1 MNGANGS
8 TSGNSTSGEVNIV
21 TVNGISYNDD
31 TAAEGPRDGSV
42 AAPASADRAGADPAG
57 FDPAAFVANLSPAD
71 LLAVQTAAEK
81 RLTAEATALLAAE
94 SEDGLLGL
102 LDAREQCRRRAEV
115 FDAALYIEISDRG
128 VYRRAGHI
136 STHQLYAHGARLGV
150 GEARRRRVTA
160 EGIGAMG
167 TLTGERL
174 EPRLTA
180 TAAAVGDG
188 EAGGAHV
195 AAVTEIMDKLPS
207 AVTHDQRVEAEG
219 MLADAARRL
228 DPAAV
233 TVVGN
238 RILAW
243 LDPDGTLADDHDRAR
258 RRTFNLQPQNRQLMS
273 KVRALLTPVLR
284 AKLEVILHQW
294 ATTGMNNP
302 DDPDSPRG
310 AADQPGLDPAVL
322 AAAAERDTRTL
333 GQRQH
338 DVLEALCDWALALA
352 GQPAPTRIPSQV
364 VVTVTD
370 EDLARQA
377 GIGWTATGTRMPVSD
392 LVQFAADTIP
402 YLAVF
407 SKVTGQVLHLG
418 RASRFATAAQRL
430 ALFARDRG
438 CTAPGCTVPFI
449 RTQAHHPST
458 ACRRKLRH
466 ACSGPRMPD
475 WTDDGQTDPST
486 PLRTGIDR
494 LGGACGRHNRMNG
507 KTAGHWE
514 STVLTFGPD
523 AGRVGWRP
531 VGRDLRWQSNIMF
544 HPERLAPDPAR
555 VPAAGEPTADTGP
568 PDTTDSREDTDG
580 PPGNTRMPDVSAL
593 REVIAAPD
601 ATGPPGE
608 HRTAR
613 PFRIVHGHWVA

>member
-1 MNGANGS
+1 M
-8 TSGNSTSGEVNIV
+8 

-31 TAAEGPRDGSV
+31 AARSAPSTARLDT
-42 AAPASADRAGADPAG
+42 AG
-57 FDPAAFVANLSPAD
+57 FDPDTLITGLSPAE

-81 RLTAEATALLAAE
+81 RLSAEATRLLAAE
-94 SEDGLLGL
+94 SDDALLGL
-102 LDAREQCRRRAEV
+102 LDAREQTRRRAEV
-115 FDAALYIEISDRG
+115 FDAALYVEVSDRG

-136 STHQLYAHGARLGV
+136 SAHQLYAHGARLGV

-167 TLTGERL
+167 ALTGERL
-174 EPRLTA
+174 EPRLAATA
-180 TAAAVGDG
+180 TAVADGD
-188 EAGGAHV
+188 AGGAHV

-207 AVTHDQRVEAEG
+207 AVTHDQRVKAEA

-284 AKLEVILHQW
+284 AKLEVVLHQW

-302 DDPDSPRG
+302 ADPDSPRG

-338 DVLEALCDWALALA
+338 DALEALCDWALALA

-407 SKVTGQVLHLG
+407 SKATGQVLYLG

-475 WTDDGQTDPST
+475 WTDDGQTD
-486 PLRTGIDR
+486 IDR

-507 KTAGHWE
+507 TTPGHWE

-523 AGRVGWRP
+523 AGHVGWRP
-531 VGRDLRWQSNIMF
+531 VGHGTPWQSNIMF
-544 HPERLAPDPAR
+544 HPERLAPDPSR
-555 VPAAGEPTADTGP
+555 IPAADEPPADTGP
-568 PDTTDSREDTDG
+568 P
-580 PPGNTRMPDVSAL
+580 GNIRMPDVSAL
-593 REVIAAPD
+593 REVIASPD

>member
-1 MNGANGS
+1 M
-8 TSGNSTSGEVNIV
+8 TSDTKDERHQRLYQREQHFGEVNIV

-31 TAAEGPRDGSV
+31 AARSAPSTEGFDT
-42 AAPASADRAGADPAG
+42 AG
-57 FDPAAFVANLSPAD
+57 FDPDTVIAGLSPTQ
-71 LLAVQTAAEK
+71 LLAVQTAAEN
-81 RLTAEATALLAAE
+81 RLTAEAPALLAGE

-115 FDAALYIEISDRG
+115 FDAALYVEVSDRG
-128 VYRRAGHI
+128 VYRTAGHI
-136 STHQLYAHGARLGV
+136 SVHQLYAFGLRLGA

-167 TLTGERL
+167 ALTGERL

-180 TAAAVGDG
+180 TATAVADGD
-188 EAGGAHV
+188 AGGAHV

-207 AVTHDQRVEAEG
+207 AVTHDQRVKAEA

-284 AKLEVILHQW
+284 AKLEVVLHQW

-338 DVLEALCDWALALA
+338 DALQALCDWALALA

-377 GIGWTATGTRMPVSD
+377 GIGWTATGTRIPVSD

-407 SKVTGQVLHLG
+407 SKATGQVLYLG

-449 RTQAHHPST
+449 RTQAHH
-458 ACRRKLRH
+458 
-466 ACSGPRMPD
+466 MPD
-475 WTDDGQTDPST
+475 WTDDGVTDPST

-523 AGRVGWRP
+523 AGHVGWRP
-531 VGRDLRWQSNIMF
+531 VGRGTPWQSNIMF
-544 HPERLAPDPAR
+544 HPERLAPDPGHSHPTTAAEPDD
-555 VPAAGEPTADTGP
+555 PATREEVVGSPGDIGP
-568 PDTTDSREDTDG
+568 PDVR
-580 PPGNTRMPDVSAL
+580 AL
-593 REVIAAPD
+593 LAVIASPD

>member
-1 MNGANGS
+1 MNGS

-21 TVNGISYNDD
+21 TVNGISYDD
-31 TAAEGPRDGSV
+31 DATRSAPSTARFDTP
-42 AAPASADRAGADPAG
+42 G
-57 FDPAAFVANLSPAD
+57 FDADTLIAGLSPAE

-81 RLTAEATALLAAE
+81 RLSAEAIALLAAE
-94 SEDGLLGL
+94 SDDGLLGL
-102 LDAREQCRRRAEV
+102 LDAREQAHRRAEV
-115 FDAALYIEISDRG
+115 FDAALYVEISDRG

-167 TLTGERL
+167 ALTGERL

-180 TAAAVGDG
+180 TAAAVADG

-195 AAVTEIMDKLPS
+195 AAVAEIMEKLPS
-207 AVTHDQRVEAEG
+207 AVTHDQRVKAEA

-284 AKLEVILHQW
+284 AKLEVLLHQW
-294 ATTGMNNP
+294 ATAGMNNP

-338 DVLEALCDWALALA
+338 DALEALCDWALALA

-377 GIGWTATGTRMPVSD
+377 GIGWTATGTRIPVTD
-392 LVQFAADTIP
+392 LVQFAADTVP

-407 SKVTGQVLHLG
+407 SKATGQILYLG

-449 RTQAHHPST
+449 RTQAHH
-458 ACRRKLRH
+458 
-466 ACSGPRMPD
+466 MPD
-475 WTDDGQTDPST
+475 WSDDGVTD
-486 PLRTGIDR
+486 IDR

-507 KTAGHWE
+507 TTPGHWE

-523 AGRVGWRP
+523 SGRVGWRP
-531 VGRDLRWQSNIMF
+531 VGRDTPWQSNIMF
-544 HPERLAPDPAR
+544 HPERLAPDPSR
-555 VPAAGEPTADTGP
+555 IPAAGEPPADT
-568 PDTTDSREDTDG
+568 R

-593 REVIAAPD
+593 REVIASPD

>member
-1 MNGANGS
+1 M
-8 TSGNSTSGEVNIV
+8 

-31 TAAEGPRDGSV
+31 AARSAPSTARFDT
-42 AAPASADRAGADPAG
+42 AG
-57 FDPAAFVANLSPAD
+57 FDPDTLIAGLSPAE
-71 LLAVQTAAEK
+71 LLAMQTATEK
-81 RLTAEATALLAAE
+81 RLSAEATRLLAAE
-94 SEDGLLGL
+94 SDDGLLGL
-102 LDAREQCRRRAEV
+102 LDAREQTRRRAEV
-115 FDAALYIEISDRG
+115 FDAALYVEVSDRG

-136 STHQLYAHGARLGV
+136 SAHQLYAHGARLGV

-167 TLTGERL
+167 ALTGERL
-174 EPRLTA
+174 EPRLAATA
-180 TAAAVGDG
+180 TAVADG

-195 AAVTEIMDKLPS
+195 AAVTEIMEKLPS
-207 AVTHDQRVEAEG
+207 AVTHDQRVKAEA

-243 LDPDGTLADDHDRAR
+243 LDPDGTLADDHDRQR

-284 AKLEVILHQW
+284 AKLEVVLHQW
-294 ATTGMNNP
+294 AATGMNNP

-338 DVLEALCDWALALA
+338 DALEALCDWALALA

-392 LVQFAADTIP
+392 LVQFAADTVP

-407 SKVTGQVLHLG
+407 SKATGQVLYLG

-449 RTQAHHPST
+449 RTQAHH
-458 ACRRKLRH
+458 
-466 ACSGPRMPD
+466 MPD
-475 WTDDGQTDPST
+475 WTDNGQTD
-486 PLRTGIDR
+486 IDR

-507 KTAGHWE
+507 KTTGHWE

-523 AGRVGWRP
+523 AGHVGWRP
-531 VGRDLRWQSNIMF
+531 VERDTPWQSNIMF

-555 VPAAGEPTADTGP
+555 VPATGEPTADTGP
-568 PDTTDSREDTDG
+568 PDTTDSREDTNG

-608 HRTAR
+608 HRTAL

>member
-1 MNGANGS
+1 M
-8 TSGNSTSGEVNIV
+8 

-31 TAAEGPRDGSV
+31 TA
-42 AAPASADRAGADPAG
+42 G
-57 FDPAAFVANLSPAD
+57 FDPDTLIAGLSPAE

-81 RLTAEATALLAAE
+81 RLSAEATALLAAE
-94 SEDGLLGL
+94 SDDGLLGL
-102 LDAREQCRRRAEV
+102 LDAREQAHRRAEV
-115 FDAALYIEISDRG
+115 FDAALYVEISTSSIHRISDRG

-136 STHQLYAHGARLGV
+136 SAHQLYAHGARLGV

-167 TLTGERL
+167 ALTGERL

-180 TAAAVGDG
+180 TAAAVADGD
-188 EAGGAHV
+188 AGGAHV
-195 AAVTEIMDKLPS
+195 AAVAEIMDKLPS
-207 AVTHDQRVEAEG
+207 AVTHDQRVKAEG

-284 AKLEVILHQW
+284 AKLEVVLHQW
-294 ATTGMNNP
+294 ATAGMNNT

-338 DVLEALCDWALALA
+338 DALEALCDWALALA

-377 GIGWTATGTRMPVSD
+377 GIGWTATGTRIPVSD

-407 SKVTGQVLHLG
+407 SKATG
-418 RASRFATAAQRL
+418 
-430 ALFARDRG
+430 
-438 CTAPGCTVPFI
+438 
-449 RTQAHHPST
+449 
-458 ACRRKLRH
+458 KLRH

-523 AGRVGWRP
+523 AGHVGWRP
-531 VGRDLRWQSNIMF
+531 VGRGTRWQSNIMF
-544 HPERLAPDPAR
+544 HPERLAPDPGHSH
-555 VPAAGEPTADTGP
+555 PTTAAGPDHPGP
-568 PDTTDSREDTDG
+568 PDDTRPLGDPG
-580 PPGNTRMPDVSAL
+580 PPEDLGPPEEKDLDRDDDRSTPTIIVRYRPSPI
-593 REVIAAPD
+593 RVIAPVD
-601 ATGPPGE
+601 PPSGAE
-608 HRTAR
+608 QILAR
-613 PFRIVHGHWVA
+613 LFTRAA

>member
-1 MNGANGS
+1 MA
-8 TSGNSTSGEVNIV
+8 
-21 TVNGISYNDD
+21 VNGISYNNDS
-31 TAAEGPRDGSV
+31 AAARGAGEGAV
-42 AAPASADRAGADPAG
+42 L
-57 FDPAAFVANLSPAD
+57 DPAAFVATLSPAE
-71 LLAVQTAAEK
+71 LLAVQTAAEQ
-81 RLTAEATALLAAE
+81 RLTAEATALVAAE
-94 SEDGLLGL
+94 SDDGLLGL
-102 LDAREQCRRRAEV
+102 LDAREQTRRRAEV

-128 VYRRAGHI
+128 VYRTAGHI
-136 STHQLYAHGARLGV
+136 SVHQLYAYGARLGV
-150 GEARRRRVTA
+150 GEAGRRRVTA

-167 TLTGERL
+167 ALTGERL
-174 EPRLTA
+174 EPHLAATA
-180 TAAAVGDG
+180 TAAADGD
-188 EAGGAHV
+188 AGGAHV
-195 AAVTEIMDKLPS
+195 AAVAEIMDKLPT
-207 AVTHDQRVEAEG
+207 AVTHDDRVKAEA

-294 ATTGMNNP
+294 ATAGMNNP
-302 DDPDSPRG
+302 DDPDSPGG
-310 AADQPGLDPAVL
+310 AADQPGLDSAVL
-322 AAAAERDTRTL
+322 AAAAERDTRML

-338 DVLEALCDWALALA
+338 DALEALCDWALALA
-352 GQPAPTRIPSQV
+352 GQPAPTRIPSQT

-377 GIGWTATGTRMPVSD
+377 GIGWTATGTRIPVSD
-392 LVQFAADTIP
+392 LVQFAADTVP

-407 SKVTGQVLHLG
+407 SKATGQILYMG

-475 WTDDGQTDPST
+475 WTDDGQTD
-486 PLRTGIDR
+486 IDR
-494 LGGACGRHNRMNG
+494 LGVACGRHNRMNG
-507 KTAGHWE
+507 TTPGHWE

-523 AGRVGWRP
+523 AGHVGWRP
-531 VGRDLRWQSNIMF
+531 VGRGTRWQSNIMF
-544 HPERLAPDPAR
+544 HPERLAPERPAPDP
-555 VPAAGEPTADTGP
+555 GHGHPTAGAGP
-568 PDTTDSREDTDG
+568 DDSG
-580 PPGNTRMPDVSAL
+580 PPGDPGPCSPSSGTLQDAT
-593 REVIAAPD
+593 AAPKP
-601 ATGPPGE
+601 ARTTPGP
-608 HRTAR
+608 HA
-613 PFRIVHGHWVA
+613 A

>member
-1 MNGANGS
+1 M
-8 TSGNSTSGEVNIV
+8 

-31 TAAEGPRDGSV
+31 AARSGPSTARFDA
-42 AAPASADRAGADPAG
+42 AG
-57 FDPAAFVANLSPAD
+57 FDPDTLIAGLSPAE
-71 LLAVQTAAEK
+71 LLAVQAAAEK
-81 RLTAEATALLAAE
+81 RLSTEATALLAAE
-94 SEDGLLGL
+94 SDNGLLGL
-102 LDAREQCRRRAEV
+102 LDAREQTHRRAEV
-115 FDAALYIEISDRG
+115 FDAALYIEISTSSIHRISDRG

-174 EPRLTA
+174 EPRLAA

-188 EAGGAHV
+188 DAGGAHV

-207 AVTHDQRVEAEG
+207 AVTHDQRVKAEG

-243 LDPDGTLADDHDRAR
+243 LDPDGTLADDHDRQR

-284 AKLEVILHQW
+284 AKLEVVLHQW

-338 DVLEALCDWALALA
+338 DALEALCDWALALA

-392 LVQFAADTIP
+392 LVQFAADTVP

-407 SKVTGQVLHLG
+407 SKATGRRSPEHARLDRR
-418 RASRFATAAQRL
+418 RADRPFDSAQ
-430 ALFARDRG
+430 DRY
-438 CTAPGCTVPFI
+438 
-449 RTQAHHPST
+449 RS
-458 ACRRKLRH
+458 
-466 ACSGPRMPD
+466 
-475 WTDDGQTDPST
+475 
-486 PLRTGIDR
+486 
-494 LGGACGRHNRMNG
+494 
-507 KTAGHWE
+507 
-514 STVLTFGPD
+514 
-523 AGRVGWRP
+523 VGWGVRTAQPDERQDCRALGVDGPHLRFRRRTRRVAARRTRP
-531 VGRDLRWQSNIMF
+531 PVAEQ
-544 HPERLAPDPAR
+544 HH
-555 VPAAGEPTADTGP
+555 VPPRTPRTRPQP
-568 PDTTDSREDTDG
+568 PDHSDRTRRPRATRGRRRITRRPRTTR
-580 PPGNTRMPDVSAL
+580 R
-593 REVIAAPD
+593 RR
-601 ATGPPGE
+601 AT
-608 HRTAR
+608 
-613 PFRIVHGHWVA
+613 

>member
-1 MNGANGS
+1 M
-8 TSGNSTSGEVNIV
+8 

-31 TAAEGPRDGSV
+31 AARSAPSTARFDTP
-42 AAPASADRAGADPAG
+42 G
-57 FDPAAFVANLSPAD
+57 FDPDTVIAGLSPTQ

-94 SEDGLLGL
+94 PEDGLLGL
-102 LDAREQCRRRAEV
+102 LDAREQTRRRAEV
-115 FDAALYIEISDRG
+115 FDAALYIEVSDRG

-136 STHQLYAHGARLGV
+136 STHQLYARGARLRV

-167 TLTGERL
+167 ALTGERL
-174 EPRLTA
+174 EPRLAA
-180 TAAAVGDG
+180 TAAAVADGD
-188 EAGGAHV
+188 AGGAHV
-195 AAVTEIMDKLPS
+195 AAVAEIMDKLPS
-207 AVTHDQRVEAEG
+207 AVTHDQRVKAEA

-284 AKLEVILHQW
+284 AKLEVLLHQW

-302 DDPDSPRG
+302 GDPDSPRG
-310 AADQPGLDPAVL
+310 AADQPSLDPAVL

-338 DVLEALCDWALALA
+338 DALQALCDWALALA

-377 GIGWTATGTRMPVSD
+377 GIGWTATGTRIPVSD

-407 SKVTGQVLHLG
+407 SKATGQILYLG
-418 RASRFATAAQRL
+418 RASRFATTAQRL

-475 WTDDGQTDPST
+475 WTDDGVTDPST
-486 PLRTGIDR
+486 PLCQAPGFLETDLVGF
-494 LGGACGRHNRMNG
+494 LGCQ
-507 KTAGHWE
+507 
-514 STVLTFGPD
+514 S
-523 AGRVGWRP
+523 RVG
-531 VGRDLRWQSNIMF
+531 L
-544 HPERLAPDPAR
+544 
-555 VPAAGEPTADTGP
+555 
-568 PDTTDSREDTDG
+568 
-580 PPGNTRMPDVSAL
+580 DV
-593 REVIAAPD
+593 
-601 ATGPPGE
+601 
-608 HRTAR
+608 
-613 PFRIVHGHWVA
+613 

>member
-1 MNGANGS
+1 M
-8 TSGNSTSGEVNIV
+8 

-31 TAAEGPRDGSV
+31 AARSAPSTEGFDT
-42 AAPASADRAGADPAG
+42 AG
-57 FDPAAFVANLSPAD
+57 FDPDTVIAGLSPTQ
-71 LLAVQTAAEK
+71 LLAVQTAAEN
-81 RLTAEATALLAAE
+81 RLTAEAPALLAGE

-115 FDAALYIEISDRG
+115 FDAALYVEVSDRG
-128 VYRRAGHI
+128 VYRTAGHI
-136 STHQLYAHGARLGV
+136 SVHQLYAFGLRLGA

-167 TLTGERL
+167 ALTGERL

-180 TAAAVGDG
+180 TATAVADGD
-188 EAGGAHV
+188 AGGAHV

-207 AVTHDQRVEAEG
+207 AVTHDQRVKAEA

-284 AKLEVILHQW
+284 AKLEVVLHQW

-338 DVLEALCDWALALA
+338 DALQALCDWALALA

-377 GIGWTATGTRMPVSD
+377 GIGWTATGTRIPVSD

-407 SKVTGQVLHLG
+407 SKATGQVLYLG

-449 RTQAHHPST
+449 RTQAHH
-458 ACRRKLRH
+458 
-466 ACSGPRMPD
+466 MPD
-475 WTDDGQTDPST
+475 WTDDGVTD
-486 PLRTGIDR
+486 IDR

-523 AGRVGWRP
+523 AGHVGWRP
-531 VGRDLRWQSNIMF
+531 VGRGTPWQSNIMF
-544 HPERLAPDPAR
+544 HPERLAPDPGHSHPTTAAEPDD
-555 VPAAGEPTADTGP
+555 PATREEVVGSPGDIGP
-568 PDTTDSREDTDG
+568 PDVR
-580 PPGNTRMPDVSAL
+580 AL
-593 REVIAAPD
+593 LAVIASPD

>member
-1 MNGANGS
+1 M
-8 TSGNSTSGEVNIV
+8 
-21 TVNGISYNDD
+21 TVNGISYDD
-31 TAAEGPRDGSV
+31 DAARSAPSTARLDT
-42 AAPASADRAGADPAG
+42 AG
-57 FDPAAFVANLSPAD
+57 FDPDTLIAGLSPAE
-71 LLAVQTAAEK
+71 LLAVQTATEK
-81 RLTAEATALLAAE
+81 RLSAEATALLAAE
-94 SEDGLLGL
+94 SDDGLLGL
-102 LDAREQCRRRAEV
+102 LDAREQAHRRAEV
-115 FDAALYIEISDRG
+115 FDAALYVEISTSSIHRISDRG

-167 TLTGERL
+167 ALTGERL
-174 EPRLTA
+174 EPRLAATA
-180 TAAAVGDG
+180 TAVADGD
-188 EAGGAHV
+188 AGGAHV
-195 AAVTEIMDKLPS
+195 AAVTEIMEKLPS
-207 AVTHDQRVEAEG
+207 AVTHDQRVKAEA

-284 AKLEVILHQW
+284 AKLEVLLYQW

-302 DDPDSPRG
+302 GDPDSPRG

-322 AAAAERDTRTL
+322 AAAAERETRTL

-338 DVLEALCDWALALA
+338 DALEALCDWALALA

-377 GIGWTATGTRMPVSD
+377 GIGWTATGTRIPVSD

-407 SKVTGQVLHLG
+407 SQATGRRSPEHAWRSLRRHAVEGSCTWGAPTGSPPQHNSWHCSPATG
-418 RASRFATAAQRL
+418 DAPPRAAPSRSSAPKPTTLRPRVVASSATHA
-430 ALFARDRG
+430 
-438 CTAPGCTVPFI
+438 
-449 RTQAHHPST
+449 QAH
-458 ACRRKLRH
+458 AC
-466 ACSGPRMPD
+466 P
-475 WTDDGQTDPST
+475 
-486 PLRTGIDR
+486 
-494 LGGACGRHNRMNG
+494 
-507 KTAGHWE
+507 
-514 STVLTFGPD
+514 
-523 AGRVGWRP
+523 
-531 VGRDLRWQSNIMF
+531 
-544 HPERLAPDPAR
+544 
-555 VPAAGEPTADTGP
+555 TGP
-568 PDTTDSREDTDG
+568 T
-580 PPGNTRMPDVSAL
+580 
-593 REVIAAPD
+593 
-601 ATGPPGE
+601 
-608 HRTAR
+608 TAR
-613 PFRIVHGHWVA
+613 PTLRLRSGQVSTGWVGRAAGTTE

>member
-1 MNGANGS
+1 MLS
-8 TSGNSTSGEVNIV
+8 DPRRRVTSDTKDERHQRLYQREQHFGEVNIV

-31 TAAEGPRDGSV
+31 AARSAPSTEGFDT
-42 AAPASADRAGADPAG
+42 AG
-57 FDPAAFVANLSPAD
+57 FDPDTVIAGLSPTQ
-71 LLAVQTAAEK
+71 LLAVQTAAEN
-81 RLTAEATALLAAE
+81 RLTAEAPALLAGE

-115 FDAALYIEISDRG
+115 FDAALYVEVSDRG
-128 VYRRAGHI
+128 VYRTAGHI
-136 STHQLYAHGARLGV
+136 SVHQLYAFGLRLGA

-167 TLTGERL
+167 ALTGERL

-180 TAAAVGDG
+180 TATAVADGD
-188 EAGGAHV
+188 AGGAHV

-207 AVTHDQRVEAEG
+207 AVTHDQRVKAEA

-284 AKLEVILHQW
+284 AKLEVVLHQW

-338 DVLEALCDWALALA
+338 DALQALCDWALALA

-377 GIGWTATGTRMPVSD
+377 GIGWTATGTRIPVSD

-407 SKVTGQVLHLG
+407 SKATGQVLYLG

-449 RTQAHHPST
+449 RTQAHH
-458 ACRRKLRH
+458 
-466 ACSGPRMPD
+466 MPD
-475 WTDDGQTDPST
+475 WTDDGVTDPST

-523 AGRVGWRP
+523 AGHVGWRP
-531 VGRDLRWQSNIMF
+531 VGRGTPWQSNIMF
-544 HPERLAPDPAR
+544 HPERLAPDPGHSHPTTAAEPDD
-555 VPAAGEPTADTGP
+555 PATREEVVGSPGDIGP
-568 PDTTDSREDTDG
+568 PDVR
-580 PPGNTRMPDVSAL
+580 AL
-593 REVIAAPD
+593 LAVIASPD

>member
-1 MNGANGS
+1 M
-8 TSGNSTSGEVNIV
+8 

-31 TAAEGPRDGSV
+31 ARSGPSTARLDT
-42 AAPASADRAGADPAG
+42 AG
-57 FDPAAFVANLSPAD
+57 FDPDTLITGLSPAE

-81 RLTAEATALLAAE
+81 RLSAEATALLAAE
-94 SEDGLLGL
+94 SDDALLGL
-102 LDAREQCRRRAEV
+102 LDTREQTHRRAEV

-136 STHQLYAHGARLGV
+136 STHQLYAHGVRLGV

-160 EGIGAMG
+160 EGIGAMSA
-167 TLTGERL
+167 LTGERL
-174 EPRLTA
+174 EPHLAA
-180 TAAAVGDG
+180 TASAVADG

-195 AAVTEIMDKLPS
+195 AAVAEIMDKLPS
-207 AVTHDQRVEAEG
+207 AVTHDQRVKAEA

-243 LDPDGTLADDHDRAR
+243 LDPDGTLADDHDRQR

-338 DVLEALCDWALALA
+338 DALEALCDWALALA
-352 GQPAPTRIPSQV
+352 GPPAPTQIPSQV

-377 GIGWTATGTRMPVSD
+377 GIGWTATGTRIPVSD

-407 SKVTGQVLHLG
+407 SQATGQVLYLG

-449 RTQAHHPST
+449 RTQAHH
-458 ACRRKLRH
+458 
-466 ACSGPRMPD
+466 MPD
-475 WTDDGQTDPST
+475 WTDGGITD
-486 PLRTGIDR
+486 IDR

-531 VGRDLRWQSNIMF
+531 VGRSLRWQSNIMF
-544 HPERLAPDPAR
+544 HPERLAPEPAR
-555 VPAAGEPTADTGP
+555 VPAAGEPPSDTGP
-568 PDTTDSREDTDG
+568 P
-580 PPGNTRMPDVSAL
+580 GNIRMPDVSAL
-593 REVIAAPD
+593 REVIASPHA
-601 ATGPPGE
+601 AGPPSE